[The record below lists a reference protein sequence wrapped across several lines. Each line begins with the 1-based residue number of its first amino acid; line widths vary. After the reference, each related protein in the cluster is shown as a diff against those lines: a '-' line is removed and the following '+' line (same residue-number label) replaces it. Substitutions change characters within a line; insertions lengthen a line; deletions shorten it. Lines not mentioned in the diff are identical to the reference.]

1 MLYLFAC
8 ISEKCIN
15 KSDTFK
21 AYRCMIKDDNPYITF
36 ATDDDYNEVFKKS
49 DDALMTTK
57 YYEYYPEQAEKK
69 I

>member
-1 MLYLFAC
+1 
-8 ISEKCIN
+8 
-15 KSDTFK
+15 
-21 AYRCMIKDDNPYITF
+21 MIKDDNPYITF